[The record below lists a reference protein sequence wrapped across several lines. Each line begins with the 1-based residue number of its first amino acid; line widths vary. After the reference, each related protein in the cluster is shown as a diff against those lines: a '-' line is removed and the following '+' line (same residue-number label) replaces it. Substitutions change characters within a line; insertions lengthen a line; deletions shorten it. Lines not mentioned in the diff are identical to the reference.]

1 MPPVKGKMH
10 SYSEEEM
17 AKAVEDVQKH
27 GVSVAAAARNN
38 NVPRSTLINQLS
50 GKSPSERRMGPE
62 SVLSKIEEGMLVKW
76 LFSMA
81 RAGFPVNQT
90 QLIDSVQK
98 LIKELKRDNPFKD
111 GRPGRKWF
119 IGFCK
124 RNPQVSNRM
133 AQNLTKS
140 RASVSEVALKNWF
153 QEVYD
158 YLKEENLDYVL
169 NHPERIFNVD
179 EAAFFLN
186 PKGNRVLVPRGEKN
200 VYQIVN
206 NDEKECLTVS
216 LIGNASG
223 VVGPTMIVFN
233 YVRIPVDIAE
243 SVPKDWAI
251 GKSDS
256 GWMTGELFFEYIT
269 NIFHPWLQAQK
280 IETPVILFV
289 DGHVS
294 HLTIHTSE
302 FCSKNGIILVA
313 LLPNATHLIQPMD
326 VAVFRTLKGGWKES
340 VKEWRQKNLD
350 NPTLKKRHFAPLLK
364 ELIREKVQEHVL
376 KNGFRKSGLFPWN
389 PTAVDYSKIPKVT
402 VVEDVGNKI
411 VNKQLFTELNL
422 KNGLNC
428 LEHYIGPVKL
438 ETFKNS
444 GDEWSGEPSDES
456 LFSVWKNMSKDSNIS
471 NTENSSDS
479 HIRGVNKHNDVVEDI
494 SEERVAESIEEEVNV
509 QDVITLGDDTV
520 ESEDNLAD
528 FITENN
534 VEKLNE
540 TGEVADVVIEDEDVV
555 NLILSEAG
563 IPITEILKTNEN
575 IPVVITNYENNVHPE
590 EPCQSTS
597 GTSANVDSVNNT
609 TPSKGT
615 NPNIPSPFKKA
626 LFWPEIKD
634 NKKKIKEKIPSV
646 ATSEKW
652 RLHHQKK
659 LQAKLEDQKLKEERK
674 KLRLLKRTIK
684 QEGEKNRNG
693 KKPRASKR
701 DYKCMTC
708 NASWNEEK
716 QSGINSK
723 WIDCDNCKK
732 SVHFKC
738 LSKQHIIKFNLDDES
753 WKNEEFDFICEECD
767 VDNDEN

>member
-10 SYSEEEM
+10 LYTEEEM
-17 AKAVEDVQKH
+17 AKAVDDVRKH
-27 GVSVAAAARNN
+27 GVSVAAAAKNN

-62 SVLSKIEEGMLVKW
+62 SILSKIEEGLLVKW

-81 RAGFPVNQT
+81 RAGFPVTQT
-90 QLIDSVQK
+90 QLMDSVQK
-98 LIKELKRDNPFKD
+98 LIKELKRGNPFKD

-140 RASVSEVALKNWF
+140 RASVSEVGLKNWF
-153 QEVYD
+153 TEIYD
-158 YLKEENLDYVL
+158 YLKEENLDHVL

-251 GKSDS
+251 GKSES
-256 GWMTGELFFEYIT
+256 GWMTGELFFEYIS
-269 NIFHPWLQAQK
+269 NIFHPWLLAQK

-302 FCSKNGIILVA
+302 FCSRNGIILVA

-350 NPTLKKRHFAPLLK
+350 NPVLKKRHFAPLLE
-364 ELIREKVQEHVL
+364 ELIKEKVQENVL
-376 KNGFRKSGLFPWN
+376 KNGFRKSGLYPWD

-402 VVEDVGNKI
+402 VVEDVGSKI

-422 KNGLNC
+422 RNGLIC
-428 LEHYIGPVKL
+428 LEHYIGSVKL

-444 GDEWSGEPSDES
+444 GKEWSGGPSDES
-456 LFSVWKNMSKDSNIS
+456 LFSVWTNMKKDFNIS
-471 NTENSSDS
+471 NTENGSDS
-479 HIRGVNKHNDVVEDI
+479 HISGITKINDLVEDV
-494 SEERVAESIEEEVNV
+494 SEVRVAESIEEEINLH
-509 QDVITLGDDTV
+509 DVVTIGVDTV
-520 ESEDNLAD
+520 ESENNLDND
-528 FITENN
+528 FITQNN
-534 VEKLNE
+534 FEKVSE
-540 TGEVADVVIEDEDVV
+540 SGEVADLVIEDEDVV

-575 IPVVITNYENNVHPE
+575 VPEVTNNCEDPV

-597 GTSANVDSVNNT
+597 EISANVDSVNNT
-609 TPSKGT
+609 TPSKKM
-615 NPNIPSPFKKA
+615 NSNVPSPFKKA
-626 LFWPEIKD
+626 LFWPDIKVK
-634 NKKKIKEKIPSV
+634 NKKIKEKIPSV

-652 RLHHQKK
+652 RIHHQKK
-659 LQAKLEDQKLKEERK
+659 IEAKLEEQRLKEERQ
-674 KLRLLKRTIK
+674 KLRLLKRTLK
-684 QEGEKNRNG
+684 QEDGKKRNG
-693 KKPRASKR
+693 KKSRVSKR
-701 DYKCMTC
+701 DYNCMTC
-708 NASWNEEK
+708 DASWNEEK

-723 WIDCDNCKK
+723 WIDCDNCTK
-732 SVHFKC
+732 SVHVRC

-753 WKNEEFDFICEECD
+753 WKNDEFDFVCEECD
-767 VDNDEN
+767 VDCDEN